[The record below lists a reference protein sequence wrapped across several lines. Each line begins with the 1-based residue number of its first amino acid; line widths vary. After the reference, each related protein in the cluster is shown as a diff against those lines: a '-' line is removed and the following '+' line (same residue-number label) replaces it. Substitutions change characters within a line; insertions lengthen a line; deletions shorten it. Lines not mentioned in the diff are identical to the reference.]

1 MAMMKKRMMAVITLG
16 VWIAALGSA
25 AALTYNANRP
35 TQVAGGGGSQA
46 DAPSDMVGGAP
57 FASVPGQEME
67 SVLYMPDV
75 TIVGKAP
82 HARLGPRR

>member
-1 MAMMKKRMMAVITLG
+1 MAIVKKRMMAVITLG

-35 TQVAGGGGSQA
+35 TQVAGGGSQA
-46 DAPSDMVGGAP
+46 DARRDTVGGAP
-57 FASVPGQEME
+57 FASVPEEELE

-82 HARLGPRR
+82 HAGLGPRP

>member
-1 MAMMKKRMMAVITLG
+1 MAMMKKRMMAVVTLG

-35 TQVAGGGGSQA
+35 TQVAGGGSQA

-57 FASVPGQEME
+57 LASVPEQELE

-75 TIVGKAP
+75 IIVGKAP
-82 HARLGPRR
+82 HARLGPRP